1 MSVWDDPSM
10 KVGGNYVTFDNPGDF
25 VSGTIS
31 LIRPHVFDDGSVAA
45 QIFITTDNGEEV
57 TCTAGQIKLKM
68 ELVRL
73 RPEAGDHI
81 MIRYAQKEQRAG
93 GKTLK
98 HFEVQVT
105 PGQVQQGQTAQAW
118 NGQQYQQQPA
128 QQAPVQPYQQP
139 AQPQYQQPQQPYAQP
154 QQVQPQQPW
163 GGQQEAVF
171 QPPAPQQQVQ
181 QPGPFQ
187 QAQPPAQPQY
197 QQQPQQGA
205 PAEPPF

>member
-31 LIRPHVFDDGSVAA
+31 LIRPHVFNDGSVAA
-45 QIFITTDNGEEV
+45 QLFITTDNGEEV
-57 TCTAGQIKLKM
+57 TVTAGQIKLKI

-105 PGQVQQGQTAQAW
+105 PGQVQQGGYQQPQQP
-118 NGQQYQQQPA
+118 QQYAPQQQPF
-128 QQAPVQPYQQP
+128 QQAPTPAQQHYPQATDAWSQPQQGQQPPAQPWGGQGQQQAAFAPPVQQQPPAGPGPFQQAPQP
-139 AQPQYQQPQQPYAQP
+139 AQPQYQQPP
-154 QQVQPQQPW
+154 Q
-163 GGQQEAVF
+163 A
-171 QPPAPQQQVQ
+171 
-181 QPGPFQ
+181 
-187 QAQPPAQPQY
+187 
-197 QQQPQQGA
+197 
-205 PAEPPF
+205 AEPPF